1 MFQAQPNAVP
11 YNPTMAMDIPTVVD
25 LFEGLTYAEAVCA
38 QRRGGEGGGQDA
50 MGAQSAPS
58 GGRARPW
65 PRPGRRRERVVVG
78 KDAGE
83 DGEVGE
89 GGGEAGL
96 EIGDGGVGEEGEV
109 DCGELGLEEF
119 VEFPEGVGEGGKGG
133 CGCG

>member
-1 MFQAQPNAVP
+1 MFQAQPNAIP
-11 YNPTMAMDIPTVVD
+11 YNPTMAMDVSTVVD
-25 LFEGLTYAEAVCA
+25 LFEGLAYAETICA
-38 QRRGGEGGGQDA
+38 QRRGGKGRGQDT

-58 GGRARPW
+58 RGGAGPG

-78 KDAGE
+78 KDACE

-96 EIGDGGVGEEGEV
+96 EIVDGGVGEEGEV
-109 DCGELGLEEF
+109 DGGELGLEEF